1 MIKIEH
7 CPFRKPLVKVDVLV
21 MMIFCFD
28 DHFKNVLAA
37 PAFPVQAFPNGY
49 PGYPMRGDSSQPS
62 LADDHGH
69 SLMGLEDQVT
79 LLILFFL
86 RTNFIGPVC
95 KI

>member
-1 MIKIEH
+1 MTI
-7 CPFRKPLVKVDVLV
+7 L
-21 MMIFCFD
+21 
-28 DHFKNVLAA
+28 KNVLAA

-79 LLILFFL
+79 LLILFFYVPIL
-86 RTNFIGPVC
+86 KVQCVKFKFGLISDFYIGKSFIYCPQ
-95 KI
+95 IH